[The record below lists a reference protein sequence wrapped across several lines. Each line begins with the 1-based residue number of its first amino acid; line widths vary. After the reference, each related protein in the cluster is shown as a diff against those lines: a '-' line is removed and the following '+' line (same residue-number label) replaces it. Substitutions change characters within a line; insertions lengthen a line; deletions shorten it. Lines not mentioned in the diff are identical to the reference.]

1 MTRSRRKL
9 CNATGLLGL
18 MFASCVNEAPSS
30 DGWTVAIDKGNASG
44 TVLGAGASLQIE
56 SDAVVLKSG
65 TVVRRLPILS
75 RGETDGSSWFEID
88 LGQSVRRV
96 VLRPGPDGTRVEGLT
111 KDQESIVLLKET
123 SR

>member
-9 CNATGLLGL
+9 CNATSLLGL

-30 DGWTVAIDKGNASG
+30 DGWIVEIEKGNAGG
-44 TVLGAGASLQIE
+44 TLLGAGASLQIE

-65 TVVRRLPILS
+65 TAVRRLPILS
-75 RGETDGSSWFEID
+75 RGEADGSSWFEID
-88 LGQSVRRV
+88 FGQSVRRV
-96 VLRPGPDGTRVEGLT
+96 VIRPGADGTKVEGLS
-111 KDQESIVLLKET
+111 KDEDSVVLLKET